1 MIREPSVSG
10 LFYAGNYEVLENTLE
25 DIFET
30 TGNEI
35 PTTSKEEY
43 NLASCIMPH
52 AGYVFS
58 GKTASY
64 TAQKI
69 AEDGIPETIIIIGP
83 NHTGYGNNVD
93 LTNSLLWKTPLGNVG
108 VDTEFIDELVKED
121 ANANINEVA
130 HIKEH
135 SIEVEIPFL
144 QYIANKQNK
153 TFKIV
158 PIIITRQEKEI
169 CTQLAKSIKN
179 VSAKLNRQC
188 IIIASTDLTHYEDN
202 ETARIKD
209 EKVLK
214 SIEDMDINSLIN
226 NINEYDITMCGYGPT
241 ITAIRYAQLVNAN
254 KSKILNYSNSG
265 DAYGDYEEVVGYASA
280 IIEK

>member
-1 MIREPSVSG
+1 MIRKPCVSG
-10 LFYAGNYEVLENTLE
+10 LFYAGNYEILKNTLDE
-25 DIFET
+25 IFKT
-30 TGNEI
+30 TENKI
-35 PTTSKEEY
+35 PTKSMEKY
-43 NLASCIMPH
+43 NITAGIMPH

-83 NHTGYGNNVD
+83 NHTGYGSNVD
-93 LTNSLLWKTPLGNVG
+93 LSDSLLWKTPLGNVE
-108 VDTEFIDELVKED
+108 VDTEFIEELVKED
-121 ANANINEVA
+121 HNANINELA

-169 CTQLAKSIKN
+169 CTKLAKSIKV
-179 VSAKLNRQC
+179 VSEKLNRQC
-188 IIIASTDLTHYEDN
+188 IVIASTDLTHYEDN
-202 ETARIKD
+202 ETAKIKD

-214 SIEDMDINSLIN
+214 TIEDMDINSLIN
-226 NINEYDITMCGYGPT
+226 EIKEYDITMCGYGPT
-241 ITAIRYAQLVNAN
+241 ITAIKYSQLRNAN
-254 KSKILNYSNSG
+254 KSRILNYSNSG